1 MYAKRNVSA
10 ANAIVF
16 FFFKGRRGHVRE
28 IQKFSNLSSLYDCL
42 LKKRHY
48 KRVILLFFF

>member
-16 FFFKGRRGHVRE
+16 FFFKGDAVTMRE
-28 IQKFSNLSSLYDCL
+28 IQKFRNAE
-42 LKKRHY
+42 
-48 KRVILLFFF
+48 I